1 MLRKF
6 AWTVVALVL
15 VATMVFALGPRTPVD
30 TTITFDPAAIGSD
43 PDAYLA
49 AEEAKVPGIR
59 DGLQK
64 EIVWAFSQSKA
75 KTPYAVVYVHG
86 FSASKGEVRPLPDM
100 VATALG
106 ANLFY
111 TRLTG
116 HGQGGEAMASASVN
130 AWVNDF
136 AEALAI
142 GRAIGEKVILIST
155 STGGGLVTWGAVQ
168 PHLYDNVSH
177 VVLISPN
184 YGVRASGSFLLTM
197 PWAKQLAELVAGE
210 ERSWEPVNEAH
221 AKYWTTSYPTRA
233 LLPMAELTKL
243 ASNIVVEKATVPALF
258 IISDN
263 DKVVRPDITRLME
276 ARWGGPQGLVVVEKT
291 GDPSNHV
298 IAGDALS
305 PETTAILAERI
316 IAWIKG

>member
-1 MLRKF
+1 MLRKI
-6 AWTVVALVL
+6 AWTFVALIL
-15 VATMVFALGPRTPVD
+15 AATVVFALGPRTPVD
-30 TTITFDPAAIGSD
+30 TTITFDPATIGSD
-43 PDAYLA
+43 LDAYLA

-64 EIVWAFSQSKA
+64 EIIWAFPQSKA

-100 VATALG
+100 VASALG

-142 GRAIGEKVILIST
+142 GRTIGEKVILIST
-155 STGGGLVTWGAVQ
+155 STGGGLVTLGAVQ

-184 YGVRASGSFLLTM
+184 YGVQAGGSFLLTM
-197 PWAKQLAELVAGE
+197 PWAKQLAELVAGK

-221 AKYWTTSYPTRA
+221 AKYWTTRYPTQA

-243 ASNIVVEKATVPALF
+243 ASNTVVEKATVPALF

-276 ARWGGPQGLVVVEKT
+276 ARWGGPHRLVVVEKT

-305 PETTAILAERI
+305 PETTAILTERI